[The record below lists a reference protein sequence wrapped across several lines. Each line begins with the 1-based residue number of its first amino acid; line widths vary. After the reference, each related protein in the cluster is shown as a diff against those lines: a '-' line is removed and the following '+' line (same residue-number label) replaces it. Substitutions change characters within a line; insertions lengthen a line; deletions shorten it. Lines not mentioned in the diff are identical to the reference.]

1 MGNKM
6 DTKYASDKMHIVAG
20 RDPRYFCKNRDLMMT
35 REEIA
40 AIDRECE
47 EQHIS
52 QQEYLDSH
60 GIARHQYYR
69 WKRKYREED
78 EQSLVPAGFVPMMP
92 GAAPAQP
99 GPAQRTKGRQQKP
112 QDQESFLTVDMRKS
126 FNGLSGIVT
135 NGMCASLRSGDVY
148 IFMNASRNIM
158 KMLSKSL

>member
-1 MGNKM
+1 
-6 DTKYASDKMHIVAG
+6 
-20 RDPRYFCKNRDLMMT
+20 MT

-60 GIARHQYYR
+60 GIAKHQYYR

-92 GAAPAQP
+92 GTMIIRQISGQIILFSFASQVFVRIEIKHFLPIEFLRLPAV
-99 GPAQRTKGRQQKP
+99 
-112 QDQESFLTVDMRKS
+112 SINLV
-126 FNGLSGIVT
+126 V
-135 NGMCASLRSGDVY
+135 
-148 IFMNASRNIM
+148 
-158 KMLSKSL
+158 

>member
-1 MGNKM
+1 
-6 DTKYASDKMHIVAG
+6 
-20 RDPRYFCKNRDLMMT
+20 MT

-52 QQEYLDSH
+52 QQDYLDRH

-92 GAAPAQP
+92 GTAQAQP
-99 GPAQRTKGRQQKP
+99 VLSQKSKGKQQKSINP
-112 QDQESFLTVDMRKS
+112 ESFLTVEIRTSCGSAMRIQGNMTAVHLREIIS
-126 FNGLSGIVT
+126 
-135 NGMCASLRSGDVY
+135 ASNV
-148 IFMNASRNIM
+148 
-158 KMLSKSL
+158 